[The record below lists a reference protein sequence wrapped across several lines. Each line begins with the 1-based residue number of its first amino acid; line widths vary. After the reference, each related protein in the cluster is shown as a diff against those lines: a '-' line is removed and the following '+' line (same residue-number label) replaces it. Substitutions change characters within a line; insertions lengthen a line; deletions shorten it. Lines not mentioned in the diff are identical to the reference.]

1 MSKRFNLVNSL
12 LLHAPI
18 AGRKSGDGMEHGMD
32 HGDLLGGLLEGLG
45 ELLED
50 LLSGDD

>member
-1 MSKRFNLVNSL
+1 LITSRAHRGQKT
-12 LLHAPI
+12 
-18 AGRKSGDGMEHGMD
+18 GDDMD

-50 LLSGDD
+50 LLSGGD